1 MDKRAVAKGEAKSQT
16 WLESRGLG
24 SSRLRIFAFGASVAG
39 HALAI
44 LLYTTI
50 SAILQPDTFSLP
62 IDTDRP
68 SEQRTPLI
76 RLIDIIPE
84 DLERPEDPEDL
95 AEIEAGEA
103 NAQRPEI
110 GGVLLGD
117 LLPPPNNAADRLRP
131 NLVDARLWAA
141 PPPEFFELSL
151 EQREELLLSN
161 RIVAWYDSVS
171 IARAAEDRLTDWT
184 FTDSNGGRWG
194 VADGKIYLG
203 DVALP
208 LPLSFGTPVGRR
220 DIQARRVWE
229 FEEIERQSQRYLIEQ
244 TWKERAEAIRARR
257 DRERAAARADTSGI
271 RW

>member
-1 MDKRAVAKGEAKSQT
+1 MDKRPVAEGWTRNRA
-16 WLESRGLG
+16 WLDSRGLG
-24 SSRLRIFAFGASVAG
+24 SSRLRIFAFSASVAA

-44 LLYTTI
+44 LVYTSV
-50 SAILQPDTFSLP
+50 SAILQPDTSIPL
-62 IDTDRP
+62 IETDRP
-68 SEQRTPLI
+68 SQQRTPLI
-76 RLIDIIPE
+76 RLIDIIP
-84 DLERPEDPEDL
+84 LVRPEDPEEL
-95 AEIEAGEA
+95 AELEAGAA

-110 GGVLLGD
+110 QGIRLGE

-151 EQREELLLSN
+151 EQREELLVSN

-171 IARAAEDRLTDWT
+171 IAKAAEDRLTDWT
-184 FTDSNGGRWG
+184 FTDSKGGRWG

-220 DIQARRVWE
+220 DIEARRVWE

-244 TWKERAEAIRARR
+244 SWKERAEAIRARR
-257 DRERAAARADTSGI
+257 DRERAGARADTSGI

>member
-1 MDKRAVAKGEAKSQT
+1 MEKRPIAERETLSRT

-24 SSRLRIFAFGASVAG
+24 SSRLQIFAFGASVAA

-44 LLYTTI
+44 LLYTSI

-62 IDTDRP
+62 IETDRP

-84 DLERPEDPEDL
+84 DLERPEDPEEL
-95 AEIEAGEA
+95 AEIEAGEV
-103 NAQRPEI
+103 NVQRLEI

-208 LPLSFGTPVGRR
+208 LPLSFGTPVGPGN
-220 DIQARRVWE
+220 IQALRVWE

-257 DRERAAARADTSGI
+257 DRERAAARADTSGV